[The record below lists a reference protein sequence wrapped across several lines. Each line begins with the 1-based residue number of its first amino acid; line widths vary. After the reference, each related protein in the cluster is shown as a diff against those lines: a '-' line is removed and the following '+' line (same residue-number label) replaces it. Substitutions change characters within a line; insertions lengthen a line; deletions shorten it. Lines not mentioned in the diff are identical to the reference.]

1 MISTLAHL
9 FTILYFSHILLGRK
23 QNMPHITIMNENIN
37 CDRITK
43 KIIFTKLSHT
53 WTIFFVKQNSG
64 GCFHINTY
72 VSSSLLIL
80 YGIKDEAGQ
89 SRSKQ
94 VKMGQ
99 TRSKRL

>member
-1 MISTLAHL
+1 
-9 FTILYFSHILLGRK
+9 
-23 QNMPHITIMNENIN
+23 MNENIN

-80 YGIKDEAGQ
+80 YGIKDEAVVAIQNLTNLAQAVQSGQ
-89 SRSKQ
+89 N
-94 VKMGQ
+94 
-99 TRSKRL
+99 